1 MKTACD
7 IPAIST
13 APQAGGDAIVISRP
27 RVADYVELTKPRIG
41 ALVLIT
47 TIVGYMAA
55 SSGAVDFVRLLH
67 TVLGTAMAA
76 AGANI
81 LNQFI
86 ERDRDALMART
97 SGRPIPSGRVPAIDA
112 LWIGLAASITS
123 VVYLSLLANSLAG
136 LVALIT
142 LVSYVL
148 IYTPLKRLTPW
159 CTAVGAIPGALPPVI
174 GWVSARN
181 AIDPGAVALFGI
193 LLVWQI
199 PHFWAIAWIYREDY
213 RRAGF
218 PMLPVID
225 VEGRRTARQAV
236 VLCTALIPISI
247 APWWLGL
254 TGLWY
259 LGGAVVLGLAFL
271 AFAVGFARSTTHAT
285 ARRLMLVS
293 IAYLPL
299 LLGLW
304 IVDR

>member
-7 IPAIST
+7 IPTMSA
-13 APQAGGDAIVISRP
+13 APQSAGDAIAVARP
-27 RVADYVELTKPRIG
+27 GLSDYVELTKPRIG

-47 TIVGYMAA
+47 TVVGYIAA
-55 SSGAVDFVRLLH
+55 STGAVDLVRLLH
-67 TVLGTAMAA
+67 TVLGTALAA

-81 LNQFI
+81 LNQYI
-86 ERDRDALMART
+86 ERDRDALMTRT
-97 SGRPIPSGRVPAIDA
+97 AGRPIPSGRVPAVDA
-112 LWIGLAASITS
+112 LWLGLAASIIS
-123 VVYLSLLANSLAG
+123 VVYLGLLANPLTG

-148 IYTPLKRLTPW
+148 IYTPLKRVTPW
-159 CTAVGAIPGALPPVI
+159 CTVVGAIPGALPPVI

-181 AIDPGAVALFGI
+181 SIDPGSIALFAI

-225 VEGRRTARQAV
+225 ANGRRTGRQAV
-236 VLCTALIPISI
+236 VLSAALIPIST

-254 TGLWY
+254 AGSWY
-259 LGGAVVLGLAFL
+259 LAGAVVLGLAFV
-271 AFAVGFARSTTHAT
+271 AFSVRFARSTTHAT